1 MRRALLCLLLLYLIG
16 DLANPVLGGVTT
28 DDSVQVSR
36 TSRSIS
42 EPLGPTALPAASTA
56 GALLD
61 RPRPPRRAVGAR
73 PARPTPVARLSL
85 PSASDPRPA
94 DADDH
99 RSLLAR
105 S

>member
-42 EPLGPTALPAASTA
+42 EPLGATALSAASTA
-56 GALLD
+56 AALLD
-61 RPRPPRRAVGAR
+61 PPRRPVGAR

-85 PSASDPRPA
+85 PAASDALAA

-99 RSLLAR
+99 
-105 S
+105 